1 MDIHRREVLR
11 DLEEDIGYLFETPAL
26 LDQALTHRSHANE
39 SGPGVLDN
47 ERLEFLGDAVLDLA
61 VSQILHEVV
70 PPLTEGEM
78 SKVRAYLVKE
88 ESLQRIAQSFE
99 LGSYLRLGKGEE
111 QTGGRDKASILADP
125 FEALVAAIYL
135 DGGFDMVFPFVER
148 IFRPVIADAGTGVI
162 DRDYKTR
169 LQEFCQA
176 RYGRAPA
183 YRLIA
188 DSGPD
193 HDKVFEVEIWV
204 GNRPLGRGRGRSKKE
219 AEQRAAE
226 DALDLLG

>member
-1 MDIHRREVLR
+1 MDIHRREILR
-11 DLEEDIGYLFETPAL
+11 DLEENIGYLFENPGL

-39 SGPGVLDN
+39 AGPEVHDN

-61 VSQILHEVV
+61 VSQILYDVR

-88 ESLQRIAQSFE
+88 ESLESIAQTFR
-99 LGSYLRLGKGEE
+99 LGRYLRLGKGEE
-111 QTGGRDKASILADP
+111 RTGGREKASILADA
-125 FEALVAAIYL
+125 FEALLAAMYL
-135 DGGFDMVFPFVER
+135 DGGFDMVFPFVEV
-148 IFRPVIADAGTGVI
+148 IVEPIIADAGTEVI

-169 LQEFCQA
+169 LQEISQA

-183 YRLIA
+183 YRLV
-188 DSGPD
+188 DESGPD

-204 GNRPLGRGRGRSKKE
+204 GNRPLGRGKGRNKKE

-226 DALDLLG
+226 DALGILA